1 MIFKEILF
9 EEIDFDDEA
18 FRITETLDSEPL
30 LNSLRAIGQLNPV
43 LLLDR
48 SPRKVI
54 VCGFRRIR
62 AMKRLDKCQVLA
74 QIISE
79 EGSKPSEIFGLA
91 LWDNLSHRQL
101 EPLEKARA
109 LFGLQQTCG
118 LPNDVLIKTYL
129 PLLGLAS
136 HEGVLRAHLALN
148 SVRRGLRHCLSE
160 GQLTHS
166 SIEYLAGMPSHVQ
179 DSIAALMTRIRLSAS
194 LQRKVLALLEDLSAI
209 AEAQLDAPLDHPE
222 VLAILDDSRLSPYQK
237 GEKLHE
243 ALYRLRNPR
252 LSQATDRFLAQKKK
266 LGLPGSIQI
275 TSHPFF
281 ETADL
286 RVEFSASSVERFRE
300 QAALLHRAAQ
310 LPELKGMFQLDPRNS
325 DGQ

>member
-9 EEIDFDDEA
+9 EEIDVENEA
-18 FRITETLDSEPL
+18 FRISEILDSTPL
-30 LNSLRAIGQLNPV
+30 LDSLRAIGQLNPV
-43 LLLDR
+43 LLLER

-62 AMKRLDKCQVLA
+62 AMERLGKPRILA
-74 QIISE
+74 RILSE
-79 EGSKPSEIFGLA
+79 ESIKLSEIFGLA

-109 LFGLQQTCG
+109 LLGLQQTCG
-118 LPNDVLIKTYL
+118 VPDDALVKTYL
-129 PLLGLAS
+129 PLLGLTP
-136 HEGVLRAHLALN
+136 HEGVLRSYLTLN
-148 SVRRGLRHCLSE
+148 NARPGLRRCLAE

-166 SIEYLAGMPSHVQ
+166 SVENLAEMPSQIQ
-179 DSIAALMTRIRLSAS
+179 DSIAALMTGIRLSAS
-194 LQRKVLALLEDLSAI
+194 LQRKVLALLEDLSAMT
-209 AEAQLDAPLDHPE
+209 ETLLDAPLDHPE
-222 VLAILDDSRLSPYQK
+222 VLAVLNDSRLSPYQK

-243 ALYRLRNPR
+243 ALYRLRNPM
-252 LSQATDRFLAQKKK
+252 LSRASDRFLSQKKK

-281 ETADL
+281 ETTDL
-286 RVEFSASSVERFRE
+286 RIEFEASSVERFRE
-300 QAALLHRAAQ
+300 QAALLHKAAQ
-310 LPELKGMFQLDPRNS
+310 LPELEGLFQLDQQNG